1 MCILFGFNTFVLQQ
15 RLQAAHQDWGHIVLD
30 TVQAR
35 VVTARRNHRANRGD
49 RPGAR
54 GGLNTPPTSR
64 RLEQELGSV
73 LWAAVSRVLPSHR
86 HPPLEEGRVYSKV
99 AFDS

>member
-30 TVQAR
+30 TVQAW

-49 RPGAR
+49 RP
-54 GGLNTPPTSR
+54 
-64 RLEQELGSV
+64 
-73 LWAAVSRVLPSHR
+73 RVRS
-86 HPPLEEGRVYSKV
+86 G
-99 AFDS
+99 D

>member
-35 VVTARRNHRANRGD
+35 VVPARRNDRATQRGQTQ
-49 RPGAR
+49 GA
-54 GGLNTPPTSR
+54 GG
-64 RLEQELGSV
+64 
-73 LWAAVSRVLPSHR
+73 
-86 HPPLEEGRVYSKV
+86 GR
-99 AFDS
+99 